1 MRRRNRKTRALALA
15 CSLAL
20 ALATGA
26 ASLAQAPGR
35 LAGELQDPDGQPLE
49 GVTIVLQ
56 ASETGVE
63 VKAVTKKNGRF
74 TLAVVD
80 ASKSFTIRL
89 EREGY
94 QTLTEPVDIPV
105 GEVLRATWTLQPAAG
120 PAAAAPSVPDAPER
134 GGGVS
139 QDAIKAY
146 NAGVTS
152 LQANDLAG
160 ASASFEQAAQLAPE
174 MTQAREILAEIY
186 VQGGEHEKALSH
198 ADALLGF
205 APDNV
210 RGLGLKVDALAG
222 LGRRDEA
229 EAALDALL
237 AKDSGADNAIRA
249 YNSGV
254 SALRAGDYERAV
266 RRFEQALAIQPDLKE
281 AHAAIGQI
289 AVQRADFTQ
298 ALEHGQKLLELEPG
312 NARALLIVYDAH
324 RGLGQEEQ
332 AQQVFQQLQ
341 SADPATVVEAF
352 MRQGHALFEA
362 GDSAAAV
369 TSFEKVIATMPD
381 HARGHYHLALAYA
394 SAGDVVKAKE
404 HLQRFVELA
413 PEDPEAESAKAMLA
427 ELGG

>member
-1 MRRRNRKTRALALA
+1 MRRRNRETPALALA
-15 CSLAL
+15 WSLAF
-20 ALATGA
+20 ALATGT

-56 ASETGVE
+56 AAETGVE

-80 ASKSFTIRL
+80 ASKTFTIRL
-89 EREGY
+89 EKEGY

-105 GEVLRATWTLQPAAG
+105 GDVLRASWTLQPAAG
-120 PAAAAPSVPDAPER
+120 PAAAGPSVPDAPER

-139 QDAIKAY
+139 QDAVKAY
-146 NAGVTS
+146 NTGVTS
-152 LQANDLAG
+152 LQANDLAA

-174 MTQAREILAEIY
+174 MPQAREILAEIY
-186 VQGGEHEKALSH
+186 VQGGDYEKALSH
-198 ADALLGF
+198 AEALLGF

-237 AKDSGADNAIRA
+237 AKDNSADNAIRA

-254 SALRAGDYERAV
+254 SALRAGDHDNAV
-266 RRFEQALAIQPDLKE
+266 RRFEQAVAIQPDLKE
-281 AHAAIGQI
+281 AHAAIGQV
-289 AVQRADFTQ
+289 AVQRGDFAK

-312 NARALLIVYDAH
+312 NARALLVVYDAY

-332 AQQVFQQLQ
+332 AQEVFQQLQ

-352 MRQGHALFEA
+352 MRQGQTLFEA
-362 GDSAAAV
+362 GNAAEAV
-369 TSFEKVIATMPD
+369 ASFEKVIATNPD

-394 SAGDVVKAKE
+394 SAGDAAKAKE

-413 PEDPEAESAKAMLA
+413 PDDPEVESAKAMLA